1 MAPRPISCLV
11 GVSLGARPHRLDCAF
26 SRGSTERH
34 PYFEVTTMRRVK
46 YFVANSLD
54 NFIARPDGG
63 VEWLFN
69 DGTDYGMAEF
79 FRSIDCMLLG
89 RKTYEAALGHSQPQR
104 KSRKPKKKASVT
116 GGMKSYVFSRTL
128 KAGPEDDFTVVSEN
142 AGAFVR
148 KLKSEAG
155 KDIWLMGGG
164 ELAGSL
170 LTEGVVD
177 QLSLNI
183 HPVLLGKGIPLFAG
197 LTIEVTL
204 ELIASKAHK
213 NGCVQVDYLVKP

>member
-1 MAPRPISCLV
+1 
-11 GVSLGARPHRLDCAF
+11 
-26 SRGSTERH
+26 
-34 PYFEVTTMRRVK
+34 MRKVK

-79 FRSIDCMLLG
+79 YRSIDCVLLG
-89 RKTYEAALGHSQPQR
+89 RKTYDFATGQQQR
-104 KSRKPKKKASVT
+104 KSRKAKKKASV
-116 GGMKSYVFSRTL
+116 GRGMKSYVFSRTL
-128 KAGPEDDFTVVSEN
+128 KAEPDDDFTVVSEN

-148 KLKSEAG
+148 KLKKEPG

-170 LTEGVVD
+170 LTAGVVD
-177 QLSLNI
+177 EIGLNI
-183 HPVLLGKGIPLFAG
+183 HPVLLGQGIPLFAG
-197 LTIEVTL
+197 LTVQRNL
-204 ELIASKAHK
+204 ELVESKAHQ
-213 NGCVQVDYLVKP
+213 NGCVQVDYRVKS

>member
-1 MAPRPISCLV
+1 
-11 GVSLGARPHRLDCAF
+11 
-26 SRGSTERH
+26 
-34 PYFEVTTMRRVK
+34 MRKVK

-63 VEWLFN
+63 VDWLLN

-89 RKTYEAALGHSQPQR
+89 RKTYEVAVGHNQPQR
-104 KSRKPKKKASVT
+104 KSRKAKKKGSPS

-128 KAGPEDDFTVVSEN
+128 KAGPDDDFTVVSDN

-148 KLKSEAG
+148 KLKNEAG

-177 QLSLNI
+177 EISLNI
-183 HPVLLGKGIPLFAG
+183 HLVLLGQGIPLYQG
-197 LTIEVTL
+197 VQLQLKL
-204 ELIASKAHK
+204 ELLSTKAHK

>member
-1 MAPRPISCLV
+1 
-11 GVSLGARPHRLDCAF
+11 
-26 SRGSTERH
+26 
-34 PYFEVTTMRRVK
+34 MRKVK

-79 FRSIDCMLLG
+79 FRSIDCMLFG
-89 RKTYEAALGHSQPQR
+89 RKTYEVAIGHSQPKR
-104 KSRKPKKKASVT
+104 KSRKAKKKSFS

-128 KAGPEDDFTVVSEN
+128 KAGPDDDFTVVSEN

-148 KLKSEAG
+148 KLKSEPG
-155 KDIWLMGGG
+155 KNIWLMGGG

-177 QLSLNI
+177 ELSLNI
-183 HPVLLGKGIPLFAG
+183 HPVLLGKGIPLFQG
-197 LTIEVTL
+197 LKLQLNLEVLST
-204 ELIASKAHK
+204 KAHE
-213 NGCVQVDYLVKP
+213 NGCVQVEYRVLPS

>member
-1 MAPRPISCLV
+1 
-11 GVSLGARPHRLDCAF
+11 
-26 SRGSTERH
+26 
-34 PYFEVTTMRRVK
+34 MRKVK

-63 VEWLFN
+63 VDWLFN

-79 FRSIDCMLLG
+79 FRSIDCVLLG
-89 RKTYEAALGHSQPQR
+89 RKTYEVAIAHNQPQR
-104 KSRKPKKKASVT
+104 KSRKAKKKAGFSV
-116 GGMKSYVFSRTL
+116 GMKSYVFSRTL
-128 KAGPEDDFTVVSEN
+128 KADPKDDFTIVSNN

-148 KLKSEAG
+148 KLKKEAG

-170 LTEGVVD
+170 LGEGVVD

-183 HPVLLGKGIPLFAG
+183 HPVMLGEGIPLFAG
-197 LTIEVTL
+197 LTASVVL
-204 ELIASKAHK
+204 ELIASKSHK

>member
-1 MAPRPISCLV
+1 
-11 GVSLGARPHRLDCAF
+11 
-26 SRGSTERH
+26 
-34 PYFEVTTMRRVK
+34 MRKVK

-89 RKTYEAALGHSQPQR
+89 RKTYEVAIGHNQPQR
-104 KSRKPKKKASVT
+104 KSRKGKKKASLS
-116 GGMKSYVFSRTL
+116 GGMESYVFSRTL
-128 KAGPEDDFTVVSEN
+128 KARPEDNFKVVSEN

-148 KLKSEAG
+148 KLKSEPG

-170 LTEGVVD
+170 LNESVVD
-177 QLSLNI
+177 ELSLNI
-183 HPVLLGKGIPLFAG
+183 HPVLFGQGIPLFQG
-197 LTIEVTL
+197 VTL
-204 ELIASKAHK
+204 KLNLELVSTKAHP
-213 NGCVQVDYLVKP
+213 NGCVQVEYRVLPG

>member
-1 MAPRPISCLV
+1 
-11 GVSLGARPHRLDCAF
+11 
-26 SRGSTERH
+26 
-34 PYFEVTTMRRVK
+34 MRKVK

-54 NFIARPDGG
+54 NFIARQDGG

-89 RKTYEAALGHSQPQR
+89 RKTYEVAIGHNQPQR
-104 KSRKPKKKASVT
+104 KSRKGKKKASFS

-128 KAGPEDDFTVVSEN
+128 KARPEDDFTVVSKD

-148 KLKSEAG
+148 KLKKEPG

-170 LTEGVVD
+170 LSDGVVD
-177 QLSLNI
+177 ELSLNI
-183 HPVLLGKGIPLFAG
+183 HPLLLGEGIPLFYG
-197 LTIEVTL
+197 VTQQLNL
-204 ELIASKAHK
+204 ELLSTKSHL
-213 NGCVQVDYLVKP
+213 NGCVQVQYRVLPS